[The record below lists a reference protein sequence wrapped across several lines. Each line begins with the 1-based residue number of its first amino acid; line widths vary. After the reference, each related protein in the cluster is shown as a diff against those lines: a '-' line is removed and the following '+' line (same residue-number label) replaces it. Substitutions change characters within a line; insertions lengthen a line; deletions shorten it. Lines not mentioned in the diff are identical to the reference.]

1 MSVACGINMLKERL
15 HRRRVLLILDDVD
28 KSKQI
33 EILFGNCDWFVLGN
47 RVLITTKDTLA
58 IYSWKRRYNLPSE
71 GIGQT

>member
-1 MSVACGINMLKERL
+1 MKVESVAHGINMVKERL

-33 EILFGNCDWFVLGN
+33 ENLFGNCDWFVSGN
-47 RVLITTKDTLA
+47 RRTLA
-58 IYSWKRRYNLPSE
+58 SYSWKRLYNLPSE